1 MSTMRVRVLAAVV
14 AAVVLVPMAASAT
27 NGYFAHGIGLK
38 AKAMG
43 RGGPVGAPAAQ
54 DALAGG
60 SNAGGMAFIGDR
72 LDVGVDLFR
81 PDRGSAISDNAN
93 PPVNMAY
100 DANDE
105 QDFFMPELG
114 YSRMLGD
121 NLTLGLTVFGHG
133 GMNTS
138 YTTPIPLFDGRTED
152 AESAGVDLAQM
163 FIVPSVAMKLNEDHA
178 FGLGVNVVWQRFKA
192 DGLANFA
199 ATDTL
204 GNGMFSSSPDN
215 VTGNDYASST
225 GFGVR
230 AGWMGHFGEMLA
242 VGATY
247 QSRTL
252 MGEFE
257 EYSGLFAE
265 DGGFDIPT
273 NYGVGIAV
281 TPMEG
286 LVVAVDV
293 TQILYS
299 EINSIANPL
308 LPNLGNPE
316 TPLGTEGGA
325 GFGWEDVTVLKVGVA
340 YDVTPELTIR
350 SGYNYGGQPIPASET
365 LFNMIAPGVVE
376 HHATFGGTY
385 AISDNVEITFAYM
398 HAFENTVE
406 GEDSIIPGLPEE
418 GGMGGG
424 EADLTMSQ
432 DSFGLG
438 VGVLF

>member
-1 MSTMRVRVLAAVV
+1 MSTMRIRVLTAVV
-14 AAVVLVPMAASAT
+14 AVIMIVPMVASAT
-27 NGYFAHGIGLK
+27 NGYFAHGVGLK

-43 RGGPVGAPAAQ
+43 GASIAYPQ
-54 DALAGG
+54 DALAAG
-60 SNAGGMAFIGDR
+60 SNPAGMAFIGDR
-72 LDVGVDLFR
+72 FDAGVDLFR
-81 PDRGSAISDNAN
+81 PDRSSEVTGNAN
-93 PPVNMAY
+93 APINMVY

-105 QDFFMPELG
+105 QNFYMPELG
-114 YSRMLGD
+114 YSKMLSEK
-121 NLTLGLTVFGHG
+121 LALGLSVYGHG

-138 YTTPIPLFDGRTED
+138 YTTPIGLFGMTN
-152 AESAGVDLAQM
+152 AGVDLAQM
-163 FIVPSVAMKLNEDHA
+163 FIVPSVAMKLNEQHA

-192 DGLANFA
+192 DGLENFDNE
-199 ATDTL
+199 T
-204 GNGMFSSSPDN
+204 MSSNPGS

-225 GFGVR
+225 GFGAR

-247 QSRTL
+247 QTRTF

-265 DGGFDIPT
+265 EGGFDIPS

-281 TPMEG
+281 MPMEG
-286 LVVAVDV
+286 LVLAADV

-308 LPNLGNPE
+308 QPNLFE
-316 TPLGTEGGA
+316 SPLGTEDGA
-325 GFGWEDVTVLKVGVA
+325 GFGWEDVTVFKVGVA
-340 YDVTPELTIR
+340 YDVTTELTLR
-350 SGYNYGGQPIPASET
+350 GGYNYGGQPIPDSET

-385 AISDNVEITFAYM
+385 AVSENVEITFAYM

-406 GEDSIIPGLPEE
+406 GEGSIPAGF
-418 GGMGGG
+418 GGG
-424 EADLTMSQ
+424 EVDLTMSQ

-438 VGVLF
+438 VGMLF

>member
-1 MSTMRVRVLAAVV
+1 MRSVTVRVLAVAL
-14 AAVVLVPMAASAT
+14 AAVVLVPAAASAT
-27 NGYFAHGIGLK
+27 NGYFLHGVGLK

-43 RGGPVGAPAAQ
+43 GASIAYPQ
-54 DALAGG
+54 DALAAG
-60 SNAGGMAFIGDR
+60 SNPAGMAFIGDR
-72 LDVGVDLFR
+72 LDAGVDLFR
-81 PDRGSAISDNAN
+81 PDRGGEIVGNAN
-93 PPVNMAY
+93 TPVNMAY
-100 DANDE
+100 DANDA
-105 QDFFMPELG
+105 QSFLMPELG
-114 YSRMLGD
+114 YSKALSD
-121 NLTLGLTVFGHG
+121 NLSLGLTVFGSG

-138 YTTPIPLFDGRTED
+138 YTTPVGLFGMTN
-152 AESAGVDLAQM
+152 AGVDLAQM
-163 FIVPSVAMKLNEDHA
+163 FIVPSVAMKLNEQHA

-192 DGLANFA
+192 DGLENFDNA
-199 ATDTL
+199 
-204 GNGMFSSSPDN
+204 MMSSNPGS

-230 AGWMGHFGEMLA
+230 GGWTGRFNDMLA

-247 QSRTL
+247 QSRTF
-252 MGEFE
+252 MGEFD

-265 DGGFDIPT
+265 EGGFDIPS
-273 NYGVGIAV
+273 NYGVGIAI

-293 TQILYS
+293 TQIMYS

-308 LPNLGNPE
+308 LPNLG
-316 TPLGTEGGA
+316 TSPLGTEGGA
-325 GFGWEDVTVLKVGVA
+325 GFGWGDVTVFKLGVA
-340 YDVTPELTIR
+340 YGVTPQLTLR
-350 SGYNYGGQPIPASET
+350 GGYNYGGQPIPVSET

-385 AISDNVEITFAYM
+385 AVSESVEITFAYM

-406 GEDSIIPGLPEE
+406 GEDSIIPGPPEM

-424 EADLTMSQ
+424 EANLTMSQ

>member
-1 MSTMRVRVLAAVV
+1 MSTMRVRVLSAVV
-14 AAVVLVPMAASAT
+14 AVIMIVPMVASAT

-38 AKAMG
+38 AKGMG
-43 RGGPVGAPAAQ
+43 GASIAFPQ
-54 DALAGG
+54 DALAAG
-60 SNAGGMAFIGDR
+60 SNPAGMAFIGGRFDA
-72 LDVGVDLFR
+72 GVDLFR
-81 PDRGSAISDNAN
+81 PDRGSEISGNAIADG
-93 PPVNMAY
+93 VY

-105 QDFFMPELG
+105 QNFYMPELG
-114 YSRMLGD
+114 YSKMMSEKLA
-121 NLTLGLTVFGHG
+121 LGLSVYGHG

-138 YTTPIPLFDGRTED
+138 YTTPIGLFGSTN
-152 AESAGVDLAQM
+152 AGVDLAQM
-163 FIVPSVAMKLNEDHA
+163 FIVPSVAMKLNEHHA

-192 DGLANFA
+192 DGLEGFDDA
-199 ATDTL
+199 
-204 GNGMFSSSPDN
+204 GHSSNPGS

-230 AGWMGHFGEMLA
+230 AGWMGHFGDMLT

-247 QSRTL
+247 QTCTS

-265 DGGFDIPT
+265 EGGFDIPS

-286 LVVAVDV
+286 LVLAADV

-308 LPNLGNPE
+308 LLDDNPAF
-316 TPLGTEGGA
+316 PLGTEDGA
-325 GFGWEDVTVLKVGVA
+325 GFGWDDVTVFKVGVA
-340 YDVTPELTIR
+340 YDMTSELTLR
-350 SGYNYGGQPIPASET
+350 GGYNYGGQPIPTSET

-376 HHATFGGTY
+376 QHATFGATY
-385 AISDNVEITFAYM
+385 AVSDAVEITFAYM
-398 HAFENTVE
+398 HAFEKTVE
-406 GEDSIIPGLPEE
+406 GEDSIPVGF
-418 GGMGGG
+418 GDG
-424 EADLTMSQ
+424 EANLTMSQ

-438 VGVLF
+438 VGMLF

>member
-1 MSTMRVRVLAAVV
+1 MSTMRVRFLIAVV
-14 AAVVLVPMAASAT
+14 TVVMLVPMVASAT
-27 NGYFAHGIGLK
+27 NGYFTHGVGLK

-43 RGGPVGAPAAQ
+43 GASLAYPQ
-54 DALAGG
+54 DALAAG
-60 SNAGGMAFIGDR
+60 SNPAGMAFIGDR
-72 LDVGVDLFR
+72 FDVGVDMFR
-81 PDRGSAISDNAN
+81 PDRGSEVSGNAN
-93 PPVNMAY
+93 PPVNMVY

-105 QDFFMPELG
+105 QNFFMPELG
-114 YSRMLGD
+114 YSRTVSDKLA
-121 NLTLGLTVFGHG
+121 LGLSIYGHG

-138 YTTPIPLFDGRTED
+138 YTTPIGLFGTTDVGI
-152 AESAGVDLAQM
+152 DLAQM
-163 FIVPSVAMKLNEDHA
+163 FIVPSVAMKINEQHSL
-178 FGLGVNVVWQRFKA
+178 GLGVNVVWQRFKA
-192 DGLANFA
+192 DGLENF
-199 ATDTL
+199 D
-204 GNGMFSSSPDN
+204 NEMMSSNPGK
-215 VTGNDYASST
+215 VTGNDYDSST

-230 AGWMGHFGEMLA
+230 VGWMGHFGEMLTA
-242 VGATY
+242 GATY
-247 QSRTL
+247 QSRTF
-252 MGEFE
+252 MGEFD

-265 DGGFDIPT
+265 EGGFDIPS

-281 TPMEG
+281 TPTQE

-308 LPNLGNPE
+308 LPNLGMS
-316 TPLGTEGGA
+316 PLGTEDGA
-325 GFGWEDVTVLKVGVA
+325 GFGWEDVTVFKVGVA
-340 YDVTPELTIR
+340 YDVTSELTLR
-350 SGYNYGGQPIPASET
+350 GGYNYGGQPIPTSET

-385 AISDNVEITFAYM
+385 AILENVEITFAYM

-406 GEDSIIPGLPEE
+406 GENSIIPGPPEE

>member
-1 MSTMRVRVLAAVV
+1 MRSMGVRMLVAAIAVV
-14 AAVVLVPMAASAT
+14 ILVPMAASAT
-27 NGYFAHGIGLK
+27 NGYFTHGVGLK

-43 RGGPVGAPAAQ
+43 GASLAYPQ
-54 DALAGG
+54 DALA
-60 SNAGGMAFIGDR
+60 AGTNPAGMAFIGDR
-72 LDVGVDLFR
+72 LDAGVDLFR
-81 PDRGSAISDNAN
+81 PDRGSEVSGNAN
-93 PPVNMAY
+93 PSVNMAY

-105 QDFFMPELG
+105 QNFFMPELG
-114 YSRMLGD
+114 YNKMLSEK
-121 NLTLGLTVFGHG
+121 LALGLSIYGHG

-138 YTTPIPLFDGRTED
+138 YTTPIGLFGTTN
-152 AESAGVDLAQM
+152 AGVDLAQM
-163 FIVPSVAMKLNEDHA
+163 FIVPSVAMKLNEQHA
-178 FGLGVNVVWQRFKA
+178 LGLGVNVVWQRFKA
-192 DGLANFA
+192 EGLENFDDA
-199 ATDTL
+199 MMT
-204 GNGMFSSSPDN
+204 SSPGK
-215 VTGNDYASST
+215 VTGNDYDSST

-242 VGATY
+242 VGASY
-247 QSRTL
+247 QSRTF
-252 MGEFE
+252 MGEFD

-265 DGGFDIPT
+265 EGGFDIPS
-273 NYGVGIAV
+273 NYGVGVAV
-281 TPMEG
+281 TPMED

-308 LPNLGNPE
+308 LPNLG
-316 TPLGTEGGA
+316 TSPLGTEDGA
-325 GFGWEDVTVLKVGVA
+325 GFGWEDVTVFKVGVA
-340 YDVTPELTIR
+340 YDVTSDLTLR
-350 SGYNYGGQPIPASET
+350 GGYNYGGQPIPSSET

-385 AISDNVEITFAYM
+385 AVSENVEITFAYM

-406 GEDSIIPGLPEE
+406 GEDSIIPGMPPA
-418 GGMGGG
+418 GMGGG